1 MARPAYSQAYETAKL
16 DLLKQL
22 QKRDQIDQQI
32 RKLKQTVK
40 ALGELCGT
48 SPEELEKLLLIEGF
62 TMDSNMGFTNAI
74 RRLFRMHKTALS
86 PVEIRDDLLK
96 VGIGTDQV
104 NLLSSI
110 HTVLRRMVEAG
121 EIEKTEDS
129 RFCTASRRA

>member
-22 QKRDQIDQQI
+22 QKRDQIDQQVH
-32 RKLKQTVK
+32 KLRQTVK
-40 ALGELCGT
+40 ALGELCAAA
-48 SPEELEKLLLIEGF
+48 PEEIDKLLLIEGF
-62 TMDSNMGFTNAI
+62 AINSTMGFTDAI
-74 RRLFRMHKTALS
+74 RRLFRIHQKALS

-96 VGIGTDQV
+96 IGIGKDQV

-129 RFCTASRRA
+129 TFQASRR